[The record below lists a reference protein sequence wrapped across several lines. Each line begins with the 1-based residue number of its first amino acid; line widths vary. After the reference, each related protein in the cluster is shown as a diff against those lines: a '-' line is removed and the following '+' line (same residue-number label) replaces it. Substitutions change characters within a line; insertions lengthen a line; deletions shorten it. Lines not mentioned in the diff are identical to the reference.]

1 MVEEI
6 CFLRMEKDT
15 MDNSMRINFRVLGF
29 LFGLMEGDIRGLGKM
44 GYNKETEFIESFQEL
59 F

>member
-6 CFLRMEKDT
+6 CFSRMGKDT
-15 MDNSMRINFRVLGF
+15 MDNSTRISFRVLGF

-44 GYNKETEFIESFQEL
+44 GYNKEMEFIESFQEL

>member
-6 CFLRMEKDT
+6 CFSRMGKDT
-15 MDNSMRINFRVLGF
+15 MDNSTRINFRVLGF
-29 LFGLMEGDIRGLGKM
+29 LFGRMEGDIRDLGKM
-44 GYNKETEFIESFQEL
+44 GYNKEMEFIESFREL

>member
-6 CFLRMEKDT
+6 CFSRTGKDI
-15 MDNSMRINFRVLGF
+15 MDNSTRINFRVLGF
-29 LFGLMEGDIRGLGKM
+29 LFGRMEGDIRGLGKM

>member
-6 CFLRMEKDT
+6 CFSRMEKDT
-15 MDNSMRINFRVLGF
+15 MDNSTRINFRVLGF

-44 GYNKETEFIESFQEL
+44 GYNKEMVFIESFQEL

>member
-6 CFLRMEKDT
+6 CFSRMGKDT
-15 MDNSMRINFRVLGF
+15 MDNSTRINFRVLGF

-44 GYNKETEFIESFQEL
+44 GYNKEMEFIESFQEL

>member
-6 CFLRMEKDT
+6 CFSKMGKDI
-15 MDNSMRINFRVLGF
+15 MDNSTRINFRVLGF
-29 LFGLMEGDIRGLGKM
+29 LFGRMEGDIRGLGKM
-44 GYNKETEFIESFQEL
+44 GYNKEMEFIESFQEL